1 MNRLEKV
8 FDDLDDKGERAF
20 VPFLVAGDP
29 DPATFTTLA
38 KAIEPH
44 ADIIEFGIPYT
55 DPIADGEVIQ
65 AADARALASGTTFS
79 KACDL
84 IAGIRICTGKPIVV
98 LTYANVVGVGRRMEE
113 SLVAFENAG
122 IDGLI
127 IADVPSEEAVPYKAA
142 IEQHGMFLIAL
153 AAPTTTDERL
163 EAIAG
168 QARGFLYLVAVKGV
182 TGARASLLEETR
194 ATIQRA
200 TRLLGTGKHV
210 PICVG
215 FGISSPDHVREIV
228 ELGASGAI
236 VGSAIVDM
244 IGKHLQDKELMI
256 EKIKRFTSE
265 LKDATR
271 KARMSKD

>member
-8 FDDLDDKGERAF
+8 FGDLDAKGERAF
-20 VPFLVAGDP
+20 VPFLVTGDP
-29 DPATFTTLA
+29 DPATFTRLVQ
-38 KAIEPH
+38 AIEPH

-55 DPIADGEVIQ
+55 DPIADGEAIQ

-84 IAGIRICTGKPIVV
+84 IAGIRRSTGKPIVV
-98 LTYANVVGVGRRMEE
+98 LTYANVVGVGRVMDD
-113 SLVAFENAG
+113 SLASFERAG

-127 IADVPSEEAVPYKAA
+127 VADVPSEEAGPYKAA
-142 IEQHGMFLIAL
+142 IEQHEMTLISL
-153 AAPTTTDERL
+153 VAPTTTDERL
-163 EAIAG
+163 KAIAS

-182 TGARASLLEETR
+182 TGARASLLGETR
-194 ATIQRA
+194 ATIQRV
-200 TRLLGTGKHV
+200 TSVLGRERHV

-215 FGISSPDHVREIV
+215 FGISSPEHVREIV
-228 ELGASGAI
+228 KLGASGAI
-236 VGSAIVDM
+236 VGSAIVDI

-256 EKIKRFTSE
+256 TKIKQFTSE

-271 KARMSKD
+271 NAGKING